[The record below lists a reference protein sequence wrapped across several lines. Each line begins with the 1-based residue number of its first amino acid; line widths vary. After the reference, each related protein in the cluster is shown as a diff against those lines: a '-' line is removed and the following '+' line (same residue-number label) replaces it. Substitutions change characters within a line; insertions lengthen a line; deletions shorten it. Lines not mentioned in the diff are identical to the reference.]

1 MATARRYKPEDIERG
16 LTALALTGNSIRAAE
31 QTGFNERTIRKWRE
45 GHAQRYA
52 EIQAGRAQIIE
63 QACVE
68 EFRQIIYEGAQGTRR
83 AIHKARTALEDLSI
97 DAKDAST
104 TAKNLATAAAIATDK
119 VLLIEGRPTS
129 IVHHQAES
137 VLKQLDAKGFIDSTA
152 EPHESHESH
161 QAALLPER
169 ATPNMSEAA

>member
-1 MATARRYKPEDIERG
+1 MARRFSPEDIERG
-16 LTALALTGNSIRAAE
+16 LTAIAITGNSYAASE
-31 QTGFNERTIRKWRE
+31 QTGFSDRTLRSWQHKYPARL
-45 GHAQRYA
+45 A
-52 EIQAGRAQIIE
+52 EIQAGRAQLIE

-68 EFRQIIYEGAQGTRR
+68 EFRQIVYEGAKGTRK
-83 AIHKARTALEDLSI
+83 AITKAQEALDTLPI

-129 IVHHQAES
+129 IIHHHAEN

-152 EPHESHESH
+152 EPHESP
-161 QAALLPER
+161 LLPVCAE
-169 ATPNMSEAA
+169 PNLSEAAS